1 MVLVQVRLTALR
13 GMHWCKL
20 ILACT
25 YDLNGDCEGRNAM
38 LGVLEFG
45 VGVHDFVHDLL
56 VLELV
61 ARRAESGPTP
71 CCVRGHQ
78 HEKIARDAHERPST
92 RQRASRRRTRAC
104 FYVSLLLHGSP
115 VAAYLEGFAESQ
127 GVDALLPGS
136 APRDGERRA
145 SGNGPR
151 RRIFLEVNALATQ
164 LHAREGHAI
173 GSHNLLGVVGCA
185 GARVL

>member
-1 MVLVQVRLTALR
+1 
-13 GMHWCKL
+13 MH
-20 ILACT
+20 T
-25 YDLNGDCEGRNAM
+25 YDRNGGCEGRDAM

-104 FYVSLLLHGSP
+104 FCVSLLLHGSP

-136 APRDGERRA
+136 ALRDGERRA
-145 SGNGPR
+145 NGSRPRPPR
-151 RRIFLEVNALATQ
+151 RLILLEVNALATQ